1 MKLAE
6 LLTRYEQRA
15 REAEVIGAKASVAGL
30 YRLVIRELGDVDG
43 VEIAGRW
50 LDTAEAGEVLGVS
63 EKTIRRW
70 CSDGRFPSARKTS
83 GDTGEW
89 RIPAA
94 DVYGESAREGDEA
107 ETIPRLW
114 REDNG

>member
-6 LLTRYEQRA
+6 LIVELEHLA
-15 REAEVIGAKASVAGL
+15 REAAATESVAPTAKI
-30 YRLVIRELGDVDG
+30 YRHLLSKLSRVDG
-43 VEIAGRW
+43 LGMAGHW
-50 LDTAEAGEVLGVS
+50 LDTAEAADVFGVS
-63 EKTIRRW
+63 DKTIRRW
-70 CSDGRFPSARKTS
+70 CSDGRFPNARKTS

-94 DVYGESAREGDEA
+94 EVYRDSTHEEGGS

-114 REDNG
+114 RENNG

>member
-43 VEIAGRW
+43 VEVAGRW

-70 CSDGRFPSARKTS
+70 CSDGRFPNARKTS

-94 DVYGESAREGDEA
+94 EIYRDSTHEEGGS
-107 ETIPRLW
+107 ETVPRLW